1 MSEFFQFIEKFST
14 AINTAVIGALVIAF
28 AKAIVRIFRLGA
40 TFKGDMASK
49 EDLAEL
55 RKEVKGDMR
64 AYATNIQKSVLDAT
78 MKVIDH
84 RLANI
89 DSLSQAATDMKVM
102 KAEIEAEVKR
112 ALESVDANKGLGD
125 TVRSLSNRLTRLE
138 YGDGNK
144 IERRS
149 EK

>member
-1 MSEFFQFIEKFST
+1 MDEFFQFLEKFST
-14 AINTAVIGALVIAF
+14 AINTAIIGALVIAF
-28 AKAIVRIFRLGA
+28 AKAIVRIFRMGA

-49 EDLAEL
+49 EDLSEL
-55 RKEVKGDMR
+55 RREVKGDMR

-84 RLANI
+84 RLANV
-89 DSLSQAATDMKVM
+89 DQFSETATQMKVL
-102 KAEIEAEVKR
+102 KVELEGEVKR
-112 ALESVDANKGLGD
+112 VIEAADENKALGD
-125 TVRSLSNRLTRLE
+125 TVRSLSNRVTRLE

-144 IERRS
+144 SERRT

>member
-1 MSEFFQFIEKFST
+1 MNEFFQFLEKFST
-14 AINTAVIGALVIAF
+14 AINTAIIGALVIAF
-28 AKAIVRIFRLGA
+28 AKAIVRIFRMGA

-49 EDLAEL
+49 EDLSEL

-89 DSLSQAATDMKVM
+89 DQFSETATEMKVL
-102 KAEIEAEVKR
+102 KVEIEGEVKR
-112 ALESVDANKGLGD
+112 AIESADENKALGD
-125 TVRSLSNRLTRLE
+125 TVRSLTNRVTRLE

-144 IERRS
+144 TERRT